1 MAGFLS
7 ATGAE
12 VGMGIDG
19 MGVER
24 LWAEE
29 QKEMELASRDYKAT
43 GRSWV

>member
-12 VGMGIDG
+12 VEMGIDG
-19 MGVER
+19 MGVEG

-29 QKEMELASRDYKAT
+29 QREMELARRDYKVT